1 MDDLLE
7 AEGIKSSIHLDT
19 HPVIKNDPDA
29 GGSGLRSWDK
39 ADESIVRRITIETA
53 APKVEPLGVDSFLL
67 AECSPAHAALCMLIN
82 DGTPVGYSLFSAHH
96 VTSCL
101 RLQEGR

>member
-7 AEGIKSSIHLDT
+7 GEGIKSSIHLDT

-29 GGSGLRSWDK
+29 GGSGPSSRDK
-39 ADESIVRRITIETA
+39 ADESVVRRITIETP
-53 APKVEPLGVDSFLL
+53 APKVEPLRVDSFLL
-67 AECSPAHAALCMLIN
+67 AECSPAHATLCMLIN
-82 DGTPVGYSLFSAHH
+82 EGTPVAYSLFSAHH

-101 RLQEGR
+101 YLQEG

>member
-7 AEGIKSSIHLDT
+7 GEGIKSSIHLDT

-29 GGSGLRSWDK
+29 GGSGLRSRDK
-39 ADESIVRRITIETA
+39 ADESVVRRITIETA
-53 APKVEPLGVDSFLL
+53 APKVEALGVDSFLL
-67 AECSPAHAALCMLIN
+67 AEGSPAHAALCMPIN
-82 DGTPVGYSLFSAHH
+82 EGTPVDYSLFSAHH

-101 RLQEGR
+101 RLQEGG